1 MTSKE
6 PNHKLPSRRL
16 RAYERVN
23 VSGDVVIH
31 NEENLFIAP
40 LANLSA
46 GGCFVSGIE
55 TIAEGTEIKIV
66 VRCKKLPHPVQA
78 RGTVVRVENGSRRGV
93 AIEFTS
99 ITPKSRETIQT
110 LVHELKMESALKIL

>member
-1 MTSKE
+1 MTSQV
-6 PNHKLPSRRL
+6 PTHKSHSRRL

-46 GGCFVSGIE
+46 GGCFVSDIQ
-55 TIAEGTEIKIV
+55 TIPEGTEVKIV
-66 VRCKKLPHPVQA
+66 VRCKKLIHPIQA
-78 RGTVVRVENGSRRGV
+78 RGTVVRIENGPRRGA

-99 ITPKSRETIQT
+99 ITPKCRETIQT
-110 LVHELKMESALKIL
+110 LVHELKVESALKIL